1 MGAMNTENMVIKHKF
16 SSLDL
21 AEAPGKISAVSRQ
34 KGVSKIQVL
43 RVLLHRSDHHPGPC
57 TFFSKDGEPAKK
69 RPNICQPEIPA
80 PACNDLSNQKHN

>member
-57 TFFSKDGEPAKK
+57 TFFFK
-69 RPNICQPEIPA
+69 RWRTSEEKTKH
-80 PACNDLSNQKHN
+80 LSARNSSPGL